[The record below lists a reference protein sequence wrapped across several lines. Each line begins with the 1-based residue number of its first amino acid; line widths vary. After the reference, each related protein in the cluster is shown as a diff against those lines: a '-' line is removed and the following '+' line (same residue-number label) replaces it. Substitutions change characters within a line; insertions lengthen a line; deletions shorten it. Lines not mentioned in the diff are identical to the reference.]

1 MNGECMANIKSEKS
15 DKENSYKYVLIVQ
28 DKQIGFGYI
37 FKRETNPIEIYIDK
51 EYQSNGYGKFLFN
64 ALAKEAKNQGLKG
77 MIFELNENQY
87 RFINIISQV
96 GAVQIGKNKDKVKLI
111 LKLL

>member
-1 MNGECMANIKSEKS
+1 MEIIKSDKS
-15 DKENSYKYVLIVQ
+15 DKENSYKYVLKVQ

-37 FKRETNPIEIYIDK
+37 FHREINPIEIYIDK

-64 ALAKEAKNQGLKG
+64 ALVKEAKSQGLKG

-87 RFINIISQV
+87 RFITIILQA
-96 GAVQIGKNKDKVKLI
+96 GAAQISKNNDKVKLC